1 MEKAITVGLNT
12 GEDKDFLE
20 SMEELKNLSNAC
32 HIEVIETMTQKRY
45 EPTSKYLIGTG
56 KVEELKTLIDI
67 HEPDMVIFDDELS
80 PSQIKNL
87 EESLKIRVIDRTV
100 LILDIFARRAKT
112 TEAKLQV
119 ELAQTKY
126 LLPRMT
132 GSYKAL
138 SRQRTGT
145 GSKGPGEQKLE
156 LDRRLLRKKVSQIK
170 DELKKVVE
178 TRRLQRKSRKSSQI
192 PVVALT
198 GYTNSGKSTL
208 MNALIDF
215 SSRFQKDYTFEK
227 NMLFATLETKTKRIS
242 LQDKKDFLLTD
253 TVGFIKKLPHDLVE
267 AFKSTLEEISEA
279 DLLLHVID
287 VSAHDYKSQI
297 ETVESVLK
305 EIGTE
310 NIPTIY
316 VYNKVDLINE
326 HPMLDTQQNIFI
338 SAKNQLNIDNLLKKI
353 NQTLEEKTR
362 LITLLLPYDKGDL
375 FSYFKNNKSIERNV
389 YENNGIL
396 IQVKLNQNEIEHYQQ
411 YIIK

>member
-1 MEKAITVGLNT
+1 MEKAIIVGLNT
-12 GEDKDFLE
+12 GEDKDFFE
-20 SMEELKNLSNAC
+20 SMEELRNLSIAC
-32 HIEVIETMTQKRY
+32 HIHVIDEMTQKRQN
-45 EPTSKYLIGTG
+45 PTSQYLIGKG
-56 KVEELKTLIDI
+56 KVDELKSLIEVTD
-67 HEPDMVIFDDELS
+67 PDMVIFDDELS

-87 EESLKIRVIDRTV
+87 EQTLDIRVIDRTV

-112 TEAKLQV
+112 REAKLQV
-119 ELAQTKY
+119 ELAQAKY
-126 LLPRMT
+126 MLPRMT

-156 LDRRLLRKKVSQIK
+156 LDRRILRKKVSQIK

-178 TRRLQRKSRKSSQI
+178 TRRLQRKSRQNSQI
-192 PVVALT
+192 PVIALT

-208 MNALIDF
+208 MNALIDE
-215 SSRFQKDYTFEK
+215 STQFQKNYTFEK

-297 ETVESVLK
+297 TTVEDVLK
-305 EIGTE
+305 EICTE
-310 NIPTIY
+310 SIPTIY
-316 VYNKVDLINE
+316 VYNKVDLIKDL
-326 HPMLDTQQNIFI
+326 PMLDTEENIFI
-338 SAKNQLNIDNLLKKI
+338 SAKNQINIDQILKKI
-353 NQTLEEKTR
+353 NMMLEKKTT
-362 LITLLLPYDKGDL
+362 LITLFLPYDKGDL
-375 FSYFKNNKSIERNV
+375 FSYFKNNKSITHQS
-389 YENNGIL
+389 YENDGIL
-396 IQVKLNQNEIEHYQQ
+396 LQVKLSENEIQHYQV
-411 YIIK
+411 YIKE